1 MIDKNTR
8 VANSNALALGAVLIL
23 SIGVMLAPRTAVAKL
38 PTAMVEQQVP
48 TLAPMIKRTSPAV
61 VNIAV
66 RGSVEVQRHPFFDD
80 PFFRRFFEQ
89 PGRPR
94 SPDRRQFRSGGSGVI
109 IDADK
114 GYILTNA
121 HVVEHADEIN
131 VTLLDQRSFL
141 AKVIG
146 TDPGSDVAVIQVQA
160 DSLVEMPTGDS
171 SQLEV
176 GDYVV
181 AIGNPFGL
189 QHTVTAGI
197 VSAMGRSGLNREG
210 YQDFIQTDA
219 PINPGNSGGA
229 LVNLRGELIGIN
241 SQILSTGG
249 GNVGIGFA
257 IPINM
262 AQSIMAQLLEYGEVR
277 RGILGVNIQ
286 DVTSDMAAAMGL
298 AEVRGAVVSNVVE
311 DSAAERAGIKEGDV
325 IDSVDGEPVRDASDL
340 RNKIGLRRVGDKV
353 RIGVIRDGKQR
364 RLTAVIATPPG
375 EAKLAA
381 GQDSDSGDDDKPLH
395 PQLEGARFGDL
406 TEDSPLFG
414 RINGVVVLDIQPG
427 SPAARSGLLPGDVIT
442 SVKRRSGP
450 RLMIRRLEDFAQA
463 VDTQEPMV
471 LKVQRDGAGLFVP
484 LR

>member
-1 MIDKNTR
+1 MRRTTARNLIPKAIATSGLVIMLAGFVLTPR
-8 VANSNALALGAVLIL
+8 IAAAELPVAALGQE
-23 SIGVMLAPRTAVAKL
+23 M
-38 PTAMVEQQVP
+38 P
-48 TLAPMIKRTSPAV
+48 TLAPMIKGASPAV

-89 PGRPR
+89 PGNPR
-94 SPDRRQFRSGGSGVI
+94 APDRRQFRSGGSGVI
-109 IDADK
+109 IDASK

-121 HVVEHADEIN
+121 HVVENADEIN
-131 VTLLDQRSFL
+131 VTLLDQRSFI

-146 TDPGSDVAVIQVQA
+146 TDSGSDVAVIQVEA
-160 DSLVEMPTGDS
+160 EGLVAMPTGDS
-171 SQLEV
+171 GNLEV

-197 VSAMGRSGLNREG
+197 VSALGRSGLNREG

-229 LVNLRGELIGIN
+229 LVNLRGELVGIN

-262 AQSIMAQLLEYGEVR
+262 AQSVMAQLLEFGEVK

-286 DVTSDMAAAMGL
+286 DVNSDMAAAMGL
-298 AEVRGAVVSNVVE
+298 DEVRGAIVSNVVE
-311 DSAAERAGIKEGDV
+311 DSAAERAGVKEGDV
-325 IDSVDGEPVRDASDL
+325 IDTIEGEAVRDASDL
-340 RNKIGLRRVGDKV
+340 RNKIGLRRVGEKI
-353 RIGVIRDGKQR
+353 RIGVIRDGKR
-364 RLTAVIATPPG
+364 RNLSAVIGAAPG
-375 EAKLAA
+375 EDASA
-381 GQDSDSGDDDKPLH
+381 DSDESEEADEPQTLH

-406 TEDSPLFG
+406 TEASPMFG
-414 RINGVVVLDIQPG
+414 KVNGVVVLDILPG
-427 SPAARSGLLPGDVIT
+427 SPAARTGLLPGDVVT
-442 SVKRRSGP
+442 SVKRRSRP
-450 RLMIRRLEDFAQA
+450 REMIKTLRDFAEA
-463 VDTQEPMV
+463 VDSSEPMV
-471 LKVQRDGAGLFVP
+471 LKVQRDGGGLFVP

>member
-1 MIDKNTR
+1 MNNGDSR
-8 VANSNALALGAVLIL
+8 VRSHW
-23 SIGVMLAPRTAVAKL
+23 MRTAASALLLFAAIWTMPGVASAKL
-38 PTAMVEQQVP
+38 PTPALSEQVP
-48 TLAPMIKRTSPAV
+48 TLAPMIKRASPAV

-94 SPDRRQFRSGGSGVI
+94 TPDRRQFRSGGSGVI
-109 IDADK
+109 IDAEK

-121 HVVEHADEIN
+121 HVVENADEIN

-141 AKVIG
+141 AKVVG
-146 TDPGSDVAVIQVQA
+146 TDRGSDVAVIQVDA
-160 DSLVEMPTGDS
+160 DNLTAMPAGDS
-171 SQLEV
+171 AELEV

-197 VSAMGRSGLNREG
+197 VSALGRSGLNREG

-229 LVNLRGELIGIN
+229 LVNLHGELVGIN

-262 AQSIMAQLLEYGEVR
+262 AQAIMAQLLEYGEVR

-298 AEVRGAVVSNVVE
+298 DEVRGAVVSNVVQ

-325 IDSVDGEPVRDASDL
+325 IDTVDGEPVRDASDL
-340 RNKIGLRRVGDKV
+340 RNKIGLRRIGDEV
-353 RIGVIRDGKQR
+353 RIGVIRDGKR
-364 RLTAVIATPPG
+364 R
-375 EAKLAA
+375 KLAA
-381 GQDSDSGDDDKPLH
+381 VIGTAPGAELSAASDTGESDEEGRAYH
-395 PQLEGARFGDL
+395 PQLRGARFGDL
-406 TEDSPLFG
+406 TEDSPLYG
-414 RINGVVVLDIQPG
+414 RVNGIVVVDIQPG
-427 SPAARSGLLPGDVIT
+427 SAAARSGLLPGDIIT
-442 SVKRRSGP
+442 SVKRRSGS
-450 RLMIRRLEDFAQA
+450 RRIIRNLDDFADA
-463 VDTQEPMV
+463 VDTDEPMV

-484 LR
+484 IR

>member
-1 MIDKNTR
+1 MNKKSLQ
-8 VANSNALALGAVLIL
+8 NSIARGIAVGGLLALAAGTTIVPGSALAELPVAAV
-23 SIGVMLAPRTAVAKL
+23 G
-38 PTAMVEQQVP
+38 QQIP
-48 TLAPMIKRTSPAV
+48 SLAPMIKGASPAV

-66 RGSVEVQRHPFFDD
+66 RGSVAVQRHPFFDD

-89 PGRPR
+89 PGGPGT
-94 SPDRRQFRSGGSGVI
+94 PDRRQFRSGGSGVI
-109 IDADK
+109 IDAAK

-121 HVVEHADEIN
+121 HVVENADEIN
-131 VTLLDQRSFL
+131 VTLLDQRSFI

-146 TDPGSDVAVIQVQA
+146 TDSGSDVAVIQVEA
-160 DSLVEMPTGDS
+160 DGLVAMPAGDS
-171 SQLEV
+171 NTLEV

-197 VSAMGRSGLNREG
+197 VSALGRSGLNRDG

-229 LVNLRGELIGIN
+229 LVSLRGELVGIN

-262 AQSIMAQLLEYGEVR
+262 AKSVMAQLLEFGEVK

-298 AEVRGAVVSNVVE
+298 DEVRGAVVSNVVE
-311 DSAAERAGIKEGDV
+311 DSAAEKAGIKEGDV
-325 IDSVDGEPVRDASDL
+325 IDSVEGDPVRDASDL
-340 RNKIGLRRVGDKV
+340 RNKIGLRRVGDKI
-353 RIGVIRDGKQR
+353 RIGVIRDGKKR
-364 RLTAVIATPPG
+364 NLSAVIGTPPDAEQSASAQSG
-375 EAKLAA
+375 EANEE
-381 GQDSDSGDDDKPLH
+381 QQTLH

-406 TEDSPLFG
+406 AEDSPMFG
-414 RINGVVVLDIQPG
+414 KINGVVVLDIEPG
-427 SPAARSGLLPGDVIT
+427 SPAARSGLLPGDVVT

-450 RLMIRRLEDFAQA
+450 RMTIRSLSEFIAA
-463 VDTQEPMV
+463 VDSSEPMV
-471 LKVQRDGAGLFVP
+471 LKIQRDGAGLFVP

>member
-1 MIDKNTR
+1 MIKTTAR
-8 VANSNALALGAVLIL
+8 KLVARGLGISGLLFILTGTGAVALAELPVAALG
-23 SIGVMLAPRTAVAKL
+23 
-38 PTAMVEQQVP
+38 QQMP
-48 TLAPMIKRTSPAV
+48 TLAPMIKQASPAV

-89 PGRPR
+89 PGGPR
-94 SPDRRQFRSGGSGVI
+94 TPDRRQFRSGGSGVI
-109 IDADK
+109 IDASK

-121 HVVEHADEIN
+121 HVVENADEIN
-131 VTLLDQRSFL
+131 VTLLDQRSFI

-146 TDPGSDVAVIQVQA
+146 TDRGSDVAVIQVDA
-160 DSLVEMPTGDS
+160 EDLVAMPSGDS
-171 SQLEV
+171 ANLEV

-197 VSAMGRSGLNREG
+197 VSALGRSGLNRDG

-262 AQSIMAQLLEYGEVR
+262 AQSIMAQLLEFGEVR

-286 DVTSDMAAAMGL
+286 DVNSDMAAAMGL
-298 AEVRGAVVSNVVE
+298 DEVRGAVVSNVLD
-311 DSAAERAGIKEGDV
+311 DSAAKRAGIKEGDV

-340 RNKIGLRRVGDKV
+340 RNKVGLRRVGEKI
-353 RIGVIRDGKQR
+353 RIGVIRDGKNR
-364 RLTAVIATPPG
+364 TLSAVIAAAPG
-375 EAKLAA
+375 EDEDT
-381 GQDSDSGDDDKPLH
+381 GTDDGESDADDQPLH

-406 TEDSPLFG
+406 TEESPLFG
-414 RINGVVVLDIQPG
+414 KVNGVVVLDIQPG
-427 SPAARSGLLPGDVIT
+427 SPAARTGLLPGDVVT

-450 RLMIRRLEDFAQA
+450 RKEVRNLDDLARA
-463 VDTQEPMV
+463 VDSTEPMV
-471 LKVQRDGAGLFVP
+471 LKIQRDGGGLFVP

>member
-1 MIDKNTR
+1 MINANVLPQWRLARATAAALLLWTVIGLLPAP
-8 VANSNALALGAVLIL
+8 VA
-23 SIGVMLAPRTAVAKL
+23 AKL
-38 PTAMVEQQVP
+38 PAAIAEQQIP
-48 TLAPMIKRTSPAV
+48 TLAPMIKRASPAV

-89 PGRPR
+89 PGGPR
-94 SPDRRQFRSGGSGVI
+94 TPDRRQFRSGGSGVI

-121 HVVEHADEIN
+121 HVVENADEIN

-146 TDPGSDVAVIQVQA
+146 TDPGSDVAVIQVEA
-160 DSLVEMPTGDS
+160 DGLVEMPAGDS
-171 SQLEV
+171 NVLEV

-197 VSAMGRSGLNREG
+197 VSAMGRSNLNRDG

-229 LVNLRGELIGIN
+229 LVNLRGELVGIN

-262 AQSIMAQLLEYGEVR
+262 AQSIMAQLLEFGEVR

-298 AEVRGAVVSNVVE
+298 DEVRGAVVSNVVE
-311 DSAAERAGIKEGDV
+311 DSAAERAGISEGDV

-340 RNKIGLRRVGDKV
+340 RNKIGLRRVGDEV
-353 RIGVIRDGKQR
+353 RIGVIRDGRKR
-364 RLTAVIATPPG
+364 MLEATIARAP
-375 EAKLAA
+375 
-381 GQDSDSGDDDKPLH
+381 GDDSSSAVADEDSADGAQDYH
-395 PQLEGARFGDL
+395 PQLEGARFADL

-414 RINGVVVLDIQPG
+414 RVSGVVVVDIRPG
-427 SPAARSGLLPGDVIT
+427 SPAARTGLLPGDVVT

-450 RLMIRRLEDFAQA
+450 RMLIRNLEEFAAA
-463 VDTQEPMV
+463 VDTREPMV
-471 LKVQRDGAGLFVP
+471 LKIQRDGAGLFVP